1 MRYNK
6 LMQTVFIFGFFIL
19 LLVLVTIASMIPRRS
34 TLSVFELQR
43 RSDKGNESA
52 KQELAREALLD
63 DVLSIKKVLE
73 ALLLVFT
80 VIAAVAAFGPIVGV
94 LVSVVVALG
103 YGQVARIDAVHTIAT
118 RLLEQVEPQV
128 IQSLERYPD
137 LGKLLRTVGVSAVAA
152 QVSSREELEHVI
164 AESGM
169 ILTAD
174 EKNLLANGLHFNEKT
189 VETVM
194 TPRGVVETIAKGE
207 VIGPLVL
214 DQLHRTGHS
223 RFPVIDGDI
232 DHVVGV
238 LHIKDLLTLGKKET
252 ETAERAME
260 KRVFY
265 INQDQTLD
273 HALAAF
279 IKTRHHLFVVV
290 NGYRETAGILTLED
304 VMEALLGREI
314 VDEFDVHDDLRV
326 VAARSAKENNNAPQ
340 GTNV

>member
-1 MRYNK
+1 
-6 LMQTVFIFGFFIL
+6 MQTVFIFGFSAL

-34 TLSVFELQR
+34 TLSIFELQR

-52 KQELAREALLD
+52 KQELKREVLLED
-63 DVLSIKKVLE
+63 LLSIKKVLE
-73 ALLLVFT
+73 ALFLVFT

-94 LVSVVVALG
+94 LVSVAVALG

-128 IQSLERYPD
+128 IQSLERYPG
-137 LGKLLRTVGVSAVAA
+137 LGKMLRTVVVPANEARIC
-152 QVSSREELEHVI
+152 SREELEHVI
-164 AESGM
+164 AESGV
-169 ILTAD
+169 ILTTD
-174 EKNLLANGLHFNEKT
+174 EKKLLANGLHFNEKK

-194 TPRGVVETIAKGE
+194 TPRGVVETIAKDE
-207 VIGPLVL
+207 TIGPLVL

-232 DHVVGV
+232 DHVVGI

-252 ETAERAME
+252 ETAEKAME

-279 IKTRHHLFVVV
+279 IKTRHHLFIVV

-326 VAARSAKENNNAPQ
+326 VAARSAKGNNNAPQ